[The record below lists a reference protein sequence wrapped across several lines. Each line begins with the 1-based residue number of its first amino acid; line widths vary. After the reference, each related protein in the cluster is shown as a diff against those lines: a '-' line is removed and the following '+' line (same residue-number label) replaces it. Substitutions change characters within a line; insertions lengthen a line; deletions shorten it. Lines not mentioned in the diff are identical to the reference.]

1 MNEQFDY
8 EEVFMGVLKTF
19 KPEYR
24 VKRLTEALKLSKGRL
39 LDIGCAGGVLTETLV
54 KHYPKVEIYGCDISK
69 TAISYAK
76 KYGSGKVTY
85 AAIKGKRF
93 PYGDKFFDACI
104 CLDVLEHVPD
114 VDLFLKEVRR
124 VLKDNGHFFLL
135 VPCEGQPFTY
145 TWFFQKLNV
154 GTKLTFKHWGHIHP
168 EFTHRS
174 VVELLRKHGFT
185 PLKKSYSEHTLWQLL
200 NVFMYFI
207 PHAILERVIGKKA
220 TLYTDSGVVRSME
233 KGKQKQKK
241 DLMMFLRSSC
251 LELNSLL
258 RLLTFWE
265 LDLFKNLSLNA
276 MKISILAK
284 K

>member
-1 MNEQFDY
+1 MHEQFDY
-8 EEVFMGVLKTF
+8 KEVFMGVMKTF

-24 VKRLTEALKLSKGRL
+24 AKRLTEALKLSKGRL

-54 KHYPKVEIYGCDISK
+54 KYYPKVEIYGCDISR

-93 PYGDKFFDACI
+93 PYRDKFLDACI

-114 VDLFLKEVRR
+114 VDFFLREVRR
-124 VLKDNGHFFLL
+124 VLKDNGQFFLL
-135 VPCEGQPFTY
+135 VPCEGQPLTY

-168 EFTHRS
+168 EFTHKS
-174 VVELLRKHGFT
+174 VGELLKKHGFT
-185 PLKKSYSEHTLWQLL
+185 TLKKSYSEHILWQLI
-200 NVFMYFI
+200 NVFMYFL
-207 PHAILERVIGKKA
+207 PHAILEQVLGRKA
-220 TLYTDSGVVRSME
+220 SQYTDSSVVRSME
-233 KGKQKQKK
+233 KGKQKR
-241 DLMMFLRSSC
+241 DLMMFLRNTC
-251 LELNSLL
+251 LQFNSIL

-265 LDLFKNLSLNA
+265 LDLFKNLPLNA